1 METINFLRLK
11 TGDDIVSYVY
21 YRNDEQV
28 VLRDPM
34 LIVMKPDYKSG
45 NQIVG
50 MDSWLPYQIMHSN
63 EVFIKISDV
72 LFISKPSAE
81 FEEFYENTVD
91 KIKVKEDD
99 DKNEDESKL
108 TSEEMLM
115 ILDAIENKEGLM
127 HWLLTGAVGV
137 GWTVELY
144 SLVNSLSTYR
154 MVNMSKHYIN
164 NADFCRALSEYKAL
178 VKDAKENDREKPA
191 IPNYIGECFLKIAEH
206 LSQKF

>member
-127 HWLLTGAVGV
+127 H
-137 GWTVELY
+137 
-144 SLVNSLSTYR
+144 
-154 MVNMSKHYIN
+154 
-164 NADFCRALSEYKAL
+164 
-178 VKDAKENDREKPA
+178 
-191 IPNYIGECFLKIAEH
+191 
-206 LSQKF
+206 

>member
-99 DKNEDESKL
+99 DKNEEESKL

-127 HWLLTGAVGV
+127 H
-137 GWTVELY
+137 
-144 SLVNSLSTYR
+144 
-154 MVNMSKHYIN
+154 
-164 NADFCRALSEYKAL
+164 
-178 VKDAKENDREKPA
+178 
-191 IPNYIGECFLKIAEH
+191 
-206 LSQKF
+206 

>member
-1 METINFLRLK
+1 MKKSSLINSIRSESKMETINFLRLK

-99 DKNEDESKL
+99 DKNEEESKL

-127 HWLLTGAVGV
+127 H
-137 GWTVELY
+137 
-144 SLVNSLSTYR
+144 
-154 MVNMSKHYIN
+154 
-164 NADFCRALSEYKAL
+164 
-178 VKDAKENDREKPA
+178 
-191 IPNYIGECFLKIAEH
+191 
-206 LSQKF
+206 

>member
-50 MDSWLPYQIMHSN
+50 MDSWLPFQIMQSN

-91 KIKVKEDD
+91 KLRIKE
-99 DKNEDESKL
+99 EDEEGAEDASKL
-108 TSEEMLM
+108 TSEEMLI
-115 ILDAIENKEGLM
+115 ILNAIENKEGVM
-127 HWLLTGAVGV
+127 H
-137 GWTVELY
+137 
-144 SLVNSLSTYR
+144 
-154 MVNMSKHYIN
+154 
-164 NADFCRALSEYKAL
+164 
-178 VKDAKENDREKPA
+178 
-191 IPNYIGECFLKIAEH
+191 
-206 LSQKF
+206 

>member
-1 METINFLRLK
+1 MKKSSLINFIRSESKMETINFLRLK

-50 MDSWLPYQIMHSN
+50 MDSWLPFQIMQSN

-91 KIKVKEDD
+91 KLRIKE
-99 DKNEDESKL
+99 EDEEGAEDASKL
-108 TSEEMLM
+108 TSEEMLI
-115 ILDAIENKEGLM
+115 ILNAIENKEGVM
-127 HWLLTGAVGV
+127 H
-137 GWTVELY
+137 
-144 SLVNSLSTYR
+144 
-154 MVNMSKHYIN
+154 
-164 NADFCRALSEYKAL
+164 
-178 VKDAKENDREKPA
+178 
-191 IPNYIGECFLKIAEH
+191 
-206 LSQKF
+206 

>member
-1 METINFLRLK
+1 MKKSSLINSIRSESKMETINFLRLK

-127 HWLLTGAVGV
+127 H
-137 GWTVELY
+137 
-144 SLVNSLSTYR
+144 
-154 MVNMSKHYIN
+154 
-164 NADFCRALSEYKAL
+164 
-178 VKDAKENDREKPA
+178 
-191 IPNYIGECFLKIAEH
+191 
-206 LSQKF
+206 